1 MKRKCVLSLA
11 LIAGLLGGVAAHA
24 ECRIQLSEAQVNYDT
39 VTRGELVS
47 RPGNSLNAGE
57 LRSGDERTLD
67 ISVNCDQPT
76 PLSLQFV
83 GPAKEGDSYRFGAR
97 GRATLVLHDV
107 WIDDRQVAIV
117 SDGEHAQQMAFR
129 PANSLSFLKDGAPA
143 VGSNLRGRVTITT
156 WMPSD
161 ATRVGE
167 RQKWQ
172 LDGSMMVGGA
182 S

>member
-1 MKRKCVLSLA
+1 MKRKKVLSLA
-11 LIAGLLGGVAAHA
+11 LLAGLLGSAAAHA
-24 ECRIQLSEAQVNYDT
+24 ECQIQLSEAQVNYGT
-39 VTRGELVS
+39 VTRGELIS
-47 RPGNSLNAGE
+47 RPGNNLNAGE
-57 LRSGDERTLD
+57 LRSGDDRALD
-67 ISVNCDQPT
+67 VTVNCDRPT

-107 WIDDRQVAIV
+107 WIDDRQVAIA
-117 SDGEHAQQMAFR
+117 DNGQHAQQMAFR
-129 PANSLSFLKDGAPA
+129 PGSSLNFLKDGVPA
-143 VGSNLRGRVTITT
+143 VGSSLRGRVTVTT

-172 LDGSMMVGGA
+172 LDGSMVVGGT